1 MGAMPSC
8 TDLLGFGPFVGMV
21 HLRPLPGSPDGGDL
35 AAVEEAA
42 LADAR
47 ALAKG
52 GADALA
58 LENFGDAPFFP
69 DGVPAITVASMT
81 RVARR
86 LRDAVDLPLGINVL
100 RNDAIAALSIAVAV
114 EAAFIRVNVLT
125 GARVADQGILQGR
138 AHELLRLRRELG
150 ASSIRILADVDV
162 KHSAP
167 LSTMPLEQEV
177 ADTLRRGRADAVIV
191 SGTGTGGAIDP
202 ESLRRVRRAADGS
215 PVLAGSGVTPDA
227 VASLAEHVDGYIV
240 GTWLKRD
247 GRVDRPVEID
257 RVRRLAAAIVEHGT
271 GAGRSATADA

>member
-1 MGAMPSC
+1 
-8 TDLLGFGPFVGMV
+8 MV

-69 DGVPAITVASMT
+69 DRVPAITVASMT

-138 AHELLRLRRELG
+138 AHELLRLRRELD

-202 ESLRRVRRAADGS
+202 ESLRRVRRAAGGS